1 MHSSHTLDQ
10 LDTCF
15 DDIHAIA
22 NAGLLLTATLA
33 GLRLEAPACSPA
45 PTGNRRSPTPW
56 RGRPARGTVEQLL
69 ALARGTGA
77 ARDRLEMEE
86 VLPRVERG
94 WHGRLAADGRP
105 LRVRVEGDLP
115 PVRASTE
122 AVTQVMDVLV
132 GNAAEHGAGTV
143 TVRPGLPRRAGRG
156 GQRRGPGRGR
166 GTLRGSWPAATV
178 ERPATGSGSP
188 WPARWPRPKAG
199 GSCAS
204 TPNRPPCSCSCSPAT
219 GQPTQRTPPE
229 GHHHRLGA
237 LVPVRPPVADQHDPG
252 GAGCKPTS
260 TAAR

>member
-15 DDIHAIA
+15 DDTHAIA

-166 GTLRGSWPAATV
+166 GN
-178 ERPATGSGSP
+178 
-188 WPARWPRPKAG
+188 PARVF
-199 GSCAS
+199 AS
-204 TPNRPPCSCSCSPAT
+204 R
-219 GQPTQRTPPE
+219 
-229 GHHHRLGA
+229 
-237 LVPVRPPVADQHDPG
+237 DG
-252 GAGCKPTS
+252 GAAGHRIGLALARSLAEAEGGRLLRQHAEPPTVFVLLLPGDRS
-260 TAAR
+260 ADPEDTA